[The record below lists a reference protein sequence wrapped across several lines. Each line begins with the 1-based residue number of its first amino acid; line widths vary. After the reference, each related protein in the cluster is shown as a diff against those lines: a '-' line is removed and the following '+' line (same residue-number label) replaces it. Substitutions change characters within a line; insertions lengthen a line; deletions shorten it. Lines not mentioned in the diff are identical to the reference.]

1 MSSISKND
9 EKNDEMSSNH
19 KELYKRSIDLGE
31 QQKQRQLAALEEQK
45 HQRQQQQDQFRHVD
59 SNEEESNDE
68 AEQQTQSKPQR
79 KQHRKRGGNNSK
91 NKAHK
96 GLQYRL
102 QQSEWLRQRPENLCD
117 WLLVP
122 CPVGKR
128 CLVIATHGR
137 TYVYNQGGRKIMDLR
152 SLLPGDGHQA
162 KYRSILDCVYVAE
175 SETFYVLDA
184 IAFGQQQLLNC
195 EASFRFFW
203 LRSRFDEQGELGQCS
218 KRNEKP
224 FKLLNYYD
232 FEDANAVDEVL
243 QKHPLW
249 EEDHP
254 QLDGLLFYHKEGSYT
269 CGTTPLVCWLF
280 AFMLPDVLGLPVHS
294 GHVPPDDYRGNPLV
308 YMDEF
313 DKKLLARRQQ
323 YKNQAKAA
331 RKPKQEAAP
340 VSMEQE
346 EDDGEL
352 AEFDELRSI
361 LEHERRLELGEL
373 DMDCTS
379 EQEPES
385 QAASAGDNSC
395 C

>member
-1 MSSISKND
+1 
-9 EKNDEMSSNH
+9 MSSNY

-45 HQRQQQQDQFRHVD
+45 HQRQQQQDQFRHVY
-59 SNEEESNDE
+59 SNEEESNEE
-68 AEQQTQSKPQR
+68 AEQQNQNKSQR
-79 KQHRKRGGNNSK
+79 KQRKKRGCNNNK
-91 NKAHK
+91 NKAHQR
-96 GLQYRL
+96 LQYRL

-137 TYVYNQGGRKIMDLR
+137 TKVYNQAGRMIMQLR
-152 SLLPGDGHQA
+152 TLLPGDGNLP

-195 EASFRFFW
+195 EASLRFFW

-224 FKLLNYYD
+224 FRLLNYYD
-232 FEDANAVDEVL
+232 FEDANAIDEVL

-249 EEDHP
+249 EENQP
-254 QLDGLLFYHKEGSYT
+254 QLDGMLFYHKEGSYI

-280 AFMLPDVLGLPVHS
+280 AFMMPDVLNFPVHS
-294 GHVPPDDYRGNPLV
+294 GHVAPDDYRGDALD

-323 YKNQAKAA
+323 YKRQAKATDE
-331 RKPKQEAAP
+331 PKQGDAP

-346 EDDGEL
+346 QDEGEL

-373 DMDCTS
+373 DMDCTP

-385 QAASAGDNSC
+385 QSAASAGGNSC